1 MCYFICCEIDLG
13 YVERNKTITS
23 DLTTVCYLF
32 LLVRKQNENE
42 KGRGLFIVMFCFFQ
56 LSEVSTNSQE
66 LACLVLSTTSFHFHV
81 TSISSTT
88 NVTYRADLDSHKDY
102 CKTRRNKL
110 CEFCILTE
118 KKLWPKQ
125 FWQRNIEKL

>member
-66 LACLVLSTTSFHFHV
+66 LACLVLQGVFLTGTPLKVLST
-81 TSISSTT
+81 
-88 NVTYRADLDSHKDY
+88 
-102 CKTRRNKL
+102 
-110 CEFCILTE
+110 
-118 KKLWPKQ
+118 KKL
-125 FWQRNIEKL
+125 I